1 MTKNIYAIFQDIFP
15 ELKQQTLPEDLNEFS
30 IFCDWLNQEHS
41 FIQYVEIKEYYDNGI
56 DESTIFQQKQLD
68 TEALN
73 QAIEDDVEALFESF
87 EYEDDDEDAVD
98 IEFQQQKVEEIL
110 FDQIKTFAE
119 QKQLSLLVIFRENPY
134 WLVVPSQDES
144 QLQQIADAFN
154 QHFAQD
160 TNLSMSV
167 Y

>member
-30 IFCDWLNQEHS
+30 VFCDWLNQEHS

-56 DESTIFQQKQLD
+56 DESTMFQQKQVD

-73 QAIEDDVEALFESF
+73 QAIEETVDELFESL
-87 EYEDDDEDAVD
+87 DEDQLEDYEAHFE
-98 IEFQQQKVEEIL
+98 IEEKIEEIL

-144 QLQQIADAFN
+144 QLQQIVDAFN

-160 TNLSMSV
+160 MNLSMTV

>member
-1 MTKNIYAIFQDIFP
+1 MTKNIYAIFQEIIP
-15 ELKQQTLPEDLNEFS
+15 ELRQQELPEDLNEFS
-30 IFCDWLNQEHS
+30 VFCDWLNQEHS

-56 DESTIFQQKQLD
+56 DESTIFQQKQVD
-68 TEALN
+68 TKALN

-144 QLQQIADAFN
+144 HLQQIADAFN

>member
-56 DESTIFQQKQLD
+56 DESTIFQQKQVD

-73 QAIEDDVEALFESF
+73 QAIEETVDELFDSL
-87 EYEDDDEDAVD
+87 DEDQLEDYEARFE
-98 IEFQQQKVEEIL
+98 IEEKIEEIL
-110 FDQIKTFAE
+110 FDQIKTFAA
-119 QKQLSLLVIFRENPY
+119 QKQLSLLVVFRENPY